1 MILLT
6 GGGGF
11 LGQHMARCL
20 AERGEKVLIMQRRAI
35 SCPPLLKDYWDS
47 HIVQEAGTVQDLP
60 FLLGLIKK
68 HGVDSIVHGA
78 FASTDLAGG
87 PYTVA
92 DNSLH
97 HLVDVQV
104 NGSVNIFEAARL
116 HQLRRVTFIS
126 SGSNYDAL
134 PGQPEEWHEDAY
146 LPTVTFAPISNTKK
160 ACEQIALLY
169 AKTYGMSFVSL
180 RVGLV
185 YGPASTRGSD
195 SFYAMV
201 AGALAGQRTDLPKVP
216 ANLSFPMV
224 YAKDVGV
231 ATALVHQAAQPRHY
245 IYNLMNARTS
255 TMQEFADAVKAHL
268 PQAQISL
275 GPATPAAR
283 PVHDV
288 PMERYREEFGFEPCD
303 LHGGVGAFIE
313 WCRSGRY

>member
-11 LGQHMARCL
+11 LGQNMARGL
-20 AERGEKVLIMQRRAI
+20 VERGEKLLIVQRRAI

-47 HIVQEAGTVQDLP
+47 QIVQEVGTVQDLP
-60 FLLGLIKK
+60 FLLGLIRK

-78 FASTDLAGG
+78 FSSADLAGG

-97 HLVDVQV
+97 QLVDVQV

-126 SGSNYDAL
+126 SGSIYDAP
-134 PGQPEEWHEDAY
+134 PGQPEDWHEDAC
-146 LPTVTFAPISNTKK
+146 LPAVTFAPISNTKK
-160 ACEQIALLY
+160 ACEQIGLLY

-195 SFYAMV
+195 SFSAMIT
-201 AGALAGQRTDLPKVP
+201 GALAGKRIDLPNVP

-231 ATALVHQAAQPRHY
+231 GTALVHQAAQPRHY
-245 IYNLMNARTS
+245 IYNLMNTQTS
-255 TMQEFADAVKAHL
+255 TMQEFADAVKSKL
-268 PQAQISL
+268 PQGQISL
-275 GPATPAAR
+275 GPAIPAAR

-288 PMERYREEFGFEPCD
+288 PMERYREEFGFVPCEIEA
-303 LHGGVGAFIE
+303 GVAAFIE